1 MYCEVTHDIRVEV
14 EPTFVPE
21 QSQPQA
27 NYYYFS
33 YRVKITNLGSR
44 KTQLISRHW
53 VITDGNGV
61 IHEVRGPGVVGYEP
75 TLEPGESFE
84 YASFCP
90 LPTPT
95 GNMRGTYQ
103 MIDLDDYQKQYHV
116 KIPLFFLRDL
126 SHFH

>member
-14 EPTFVPE
+14 EPTFVPA

-33 YRVKITNLGSR
+33 YRVKITNLGNK

-53 VITDGNGV
+53 VITDGNGIV
-61 IHEVRGPGVVGYEP
+61 HEVRGPGVVGYEP

-103 MIDLDDYQKQYHV
+103 MLDLDDDYKEYQV